1 MYGIAF
7 YTEIVFLLFLLFV
20 SSLAL
25 YMGVFRAHAAGVG
38 TRRKAIS
45 ASFSAL
51 IALAAWSFMASW
63 TYIGW

>member
-7 YTEIVFLLFLLFV
+7 YTEILFLLFLLQA
-20 SSLAL
+20 SSMAL
-25 YMGVFRAHAAGVG
+25 YMGVFRAHAPETGL
-38 TRRKAIS
+38 RKKVLS
-45 ASFSAL
+45 ASASVL